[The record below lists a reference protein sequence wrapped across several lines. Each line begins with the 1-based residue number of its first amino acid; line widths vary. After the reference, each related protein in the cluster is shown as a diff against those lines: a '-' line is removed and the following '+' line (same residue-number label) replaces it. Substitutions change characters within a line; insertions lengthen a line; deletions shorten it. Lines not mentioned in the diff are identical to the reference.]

1 MSTVAEITEA
11 LPGLSDTELRNVEQA
26 LHAIYRQRHTG
37 IIFDDAYGVFTE
49 ADQAALAA
57 EAFEMMDAPERKAKD
72 RAA

>member
-11 LPGLSDTELRNVEQA
+11 LPSLTDTELRNVEQT
-26 LHAIYRQRHTG
+26 LHAIYRQRRKG

-57 EAFEMMDAPERKAKD
+57 EAFGMMDAAERAAKD

>member
-11 LPGLSDTELRNVEQA
+11 LPRLNDTELQNVERA
-26 LHAIYRQRHTG
+26 LYAIYRQRHAG

-57 EAFEMMDAPERKAKD
+57 EAFGMMDAAERKAKD